1 VEIRA
6 RFSEKGLQTSDGYP
20 LGRGVY
26 PTLDELNGALAF
38 QELIVFFRDGD
49 IMLQGLKFVGF
60 YGTSELLD
68 EGMTPLP
75 QFAGIF
81 FCYLVESVI
90 RTTLEYAD
98 SPSAL
103 TARTR

>member
-1 VEIRA
+1 MEIRA

-75 QFAGIF
+75 SSQEFSSATWLKVSFG
-81 FCYLVESVI
+81 L
-90 RTTLEYAD
+90 RWNTQTL
-98 SPSAL
+98 L
-103 TARTR
+103 RR